1 MSLRECS
8 HHAGGWLI
16 ESEPITLY
24 RIVHSNPPE
33 LLDFSMIVRSFKALV
48 TLCVATFVAGL
59 VLVGVGLSTM
69 DLQVVYTNPH
79 YFGPLLTVA
88 NAAILGII
96 AILGLIAY
104 FGFRAKSVG
113 VGLVLAAVLSPIWI
127 WKPATAPFWSVIV
140 SLTVVLGVASFLR
153 RARS

>member
-1 MSLRECS
+1 
-8 HHAGGWLI
+8 
-16 ESEPITLY
+16 
-24 RIVHSNPPE
+24 
-33 LLDFSMIVRSFKALV
+33 MIFRSFKALV

-96 AILGLIAY
+96 ASLGLIAY
-104 FGFRAKSVG
+104 FGFRAKSAG
-113 VGLVLAAVLSPIWI
+113 VGLFLAAVLSPIWI

-153 RARS
+153 RARN